1 MYLSAVSAS
10 RCRTPRRGSRCGP
23 ARRGRCWTS
32 ARARRWSP
40 GTGGRGASCATAPP
54 SPPGS
59 SIYRAPASCSDGG
72 GCLRC
77 INYFVLFICTYFI
90 HSTVSVNKRLSNGG
104 EESGDGQ
111 RTSIHLFSGNCWQIK
126 KASNNQQ
133 TFYSHR
139 KMSLVHSQSR
149 EQLMLVVPSFHIQK
163 ELHN

>member
-77 INYFVLFICTYFI
+77 IIYFVLFICTYFI

-111 RTSIHLFSGNCWQIK
+111 RTSTGCCKTSGQFCKLLCDSFLGVFMLFLCSFGCQIW
-126 KASNNQQ
+126 AI
-133 TFYSHR
+133 
-139 KMSLVHSQSR
+139 
-149 EQLMLVVPSFHIQK
+149 FHFGTTWA
-163 ELHN
+163 